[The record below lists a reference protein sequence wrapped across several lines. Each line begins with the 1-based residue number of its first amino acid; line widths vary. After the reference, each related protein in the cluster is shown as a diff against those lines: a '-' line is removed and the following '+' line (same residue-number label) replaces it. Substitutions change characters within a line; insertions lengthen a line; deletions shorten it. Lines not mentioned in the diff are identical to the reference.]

1 MRARSNGIGISLWV
15 RPARWNYAVSPART
29 IVRVAPHLSC
39 HNTGPFLELSLLST
53 MKRVM
58 EEKVAIA
65 WVFFPPLVAVILE
78 ER

>member
-29 IVRVAPHLSC
+29 IVRDLSC
-39 HNTGPFLELSLLST
+39 HNTGPFLDCP
-53 MKRVM
+53 VM

-65 WVFFPPLVAVILE
+65 WVFFPSLVAVILE